1 MKIQQVLPTVWEID
15 DFFPDFSELRNSYR
29 TNQTPWQSQY
39 PNRLLNPYDKTP
51 ELQKRLQSLLP
62 EIQDIVGQP
71 LQTQVAYSSLD
82 LSGCRIMMHRLHS
95 DIRCFVQICMA
106 DAEAPELATHFCV
119 DADVN
124 ATYHQDYEDISYF
137 KPNQLVAMQYKP
149 NTGYVFLNQP
159 RMFMGTKNIVPPNML
174 RETFNLHFGSPLK
187 ATT

>member
-82 LSGCRIMMHRLHS
+82 LS
-95 DIRCFVQICMA
+95 
-106 DAEAPELATHFCV
+106 DAEL
-119 DADVN
+119 
-124 ATYHQDYEDISYF
+124 
-137 KPNQLVAMQYKP
+137 
-149 NTGYVFLNQP
+149 
-159 RMFMGTKNIVPPNML
+159 
-174 RETFNLHFGSPLK
+174 
-187 ATT
+187 